1 MRRVAA
7 AVGLVLL
14 AGAPACAHPSHL
26 GVAPAYPVYGPAPY
40 AALPWNRVGGA
51 HHHHAAPRRHHGGGH
66 GARHHGSGGHHVAPN
81 HGHHRPHHQPH
92 HQQRRH

>member
-7 AVGLVLL
+7 VLGLVMP

-26 GVAPAYPVYGPAPY
+26 GVAPAYPAYGPAPY
-40 AALPWNRVGGA
+40 AALPWNRVGG
-51 HHHHAAPRRHHGGGH
+51 HHHHAAARHHHGNGH